1 MTIERFMSPARIEPD
16 DKIYSG
22 RFAARL
28 RTLRE
33 KAGLTIE
40 DLVTATG
47 IPRGT
52 LYNWEAGIRMP
63 PIDTFPTLAKAL
75 GVKVRTL
82 LPDE

>member
-1 MTIERFMSPARIEPD
+1 MYRFMSPARVEPD
-16 DKIYSG
+16 DSIYSG

-28 RTLRE
+28 RALRE
-33 KAGLTIE
+33 KAGLTVE

-63 PIDTFPTLAKAL
+63 PIDMFPILAKAL